1 MPSGSA
7 SRRNRPARGS
17 VAAARRG
24 PSTGVIIAVVVLVL
38 FAGAVGFGI
47 YRAQR
52 GSGDVPVPAGGTSTG
67 ITVGQASAPA
77 TIDIYLDFQ
86 CPVCKQYETQSGPT
100 IDKLVAAGQAKVVYH
115 PVAFLDRFSSTL
127 YSSRSSAASACA
139 ADAKVFPQFLTLLY
153 NNQPPENGDG
163 LPESQLV
170 LLGQQ
175 AGAGGDFAQCVQDNR
190 YANWTKS
197 VTDDASRAGV
207 NGTPTIKVNGKDV
220 GMSTDALTAAV
231 AAAQR

>member
-24 PSTGVIIAVVVLVL
+24 PSTGIIIAVVVLVL

-86 CPVCKQYETQSGPT
+86 CPICKQYETQNGPT
-100 IDKLVAAGQAKVVYH
+100 IDKLVGAGQAKVVYH
-115 PVAFLDRFSSTL
+115 PVAFLDRFSSTQ

-139 ADAKVFPQFLTLLY
+139 ADAKVFPQYLTLLY
-153 NNQPPENGDG
+153 ANQPPENGDG

-170 LLGQQ
+170 SLGQQ

-207 NGTPTIKVNGKDV
+207 NGTPTIKVNGTDV

>member
-7 SRRNRPARGS
+7 TRRNRPGRSS

-24 PSTGVIIAVVVLVL
+24 PSTGIIIAVVVLVL

-67 ITVGQASAPA
+67 ISVGQASAPA

-86 CPVCKQYETQSGPT
+86 CPVCKAYEAQNGPT
-100 IDKLVAAGQAKVVYH
+100 IDKLVAAGQAKVMYH
-115 PVAFLDRFSSTL
+115 PVAFLDRYSSTQ

-139 ADAKVFPQFLTLLY
+139 ADAKVFPQYLTLLY

-170 LLGQQ
+170 SLGQQ
-175 AGAGGDFAQCVQDNR
+175 AGAGGNFAQCVQDNH

-207 NGTPTIKVNGKDV
+207 NGTPTIKVNGQDV

>member
-24 PSTGVIIAVVVLVL
+24 PSTGIIIAVVVIVL

-52 GSGDVPVPAGGTSTG
+52 GSGDVPIPAGGTSTS

-86 CPVCKQYETQSGPT
+86 CPICKQYETQSGPT

-115 PVAFLDRFSSTL
+115 PVAFLDSYSSTQ

-139 ADAKVFPQFLTLLY
+139 ADAKVFPQYLTLLY

-170 LLGQQ
+170 ALGQQ
-175 AGAGGDFAQCVQDNR
+175 AGAGGDFAQCVQDNH

-220 GMSTDALTAAV
+220 GMTTDALTAAV